1 MSKISLNIK
10 QRTDFPRPPFL
21 TEKKKE
27 IYFPYEKR
35 NKRRK
40 GKSSSRNK
48 TKNVKSQ
55 KIIQRRKKKNEFNIP
70 DKPDDYLSIDSS
82 SSKEKDKKT
91 K

>member
-1 MSKISLNIK
+1 MSKISMNIK
-10 QRTDFPRPPFL
+10 QVADFPRFPSF

-27 IYFPYEKR
+27 VYFPYKNR

-40 GKSSSRNK
+40 EKSFSLK
-48 TKNVKSQ
+48 KEKNYKSQ
-55 KIIQRRKKKNEFNIP
+55 KMVKKNKKKNDFNIP

-82 SSKEKDKKT
+82 SEEKKT